1 MGRRVCTRIA
11 TQLMKGAKIERGY
24 IGVSILPVTDEG
36 AAVLGVSDTTGAYVA
51 DLTKGGPADR
61 TAIIAAGISQRPLAG
76 KSGRPV
82 WTLAPL
88 PPNKKAPETEAL
100 S

>member
-1 MGRRVCTRIA
+1 MCTRIA

-36 AAVLGVSDTTGAYVA
+36 SAVLGAGDITGAYVA

-61 TAIIAAGISQRPLAG
+61 TAIIAADISQRPLMG
-76 KSGRPV
+76 NSGR
-82 WTLAPL
+82 
-88 PPNKKAPETEAL
+88 
-100 S
+100 